1 MSFVLNAV
9 KSFTNYGIVLSGTT
23 TDPALTKGFF
33 LSSPNVSIIGS
44 SCYIDYSNTSN
55 ISDLTYLKKLFHSAP
70 VGTTY
75 SLSSG
80 DYYDEYK
87 NLRTD
92 ISGVFSKSSFTN
104 DGKLLIGSIVSGFT
118 YTSNYSYYDKSYF
131 VSPPQYATGYTGATG
146 VNFITNNITSN
157 PAKSFVNSGPIG
169 SCFSQEEYVELS
181 GTTLNAG
188 KLKINSVIKLKDNKE
203 LLYID
208 NTLISE
214 NLGATA
220 TTSTFYI
227 RGNANPDILN
237 KSRKLLGCYTVYDN
251 NGNQINCFENQNQ
264 LQGFLRAQSVTS
276 GYSAYWVPCLD
287 CSRLTDNAINAATSD
302 KTLLFDA
309 NVFFYINQQA
319 LATLNE
325 SLEVVLT
332 YVYEL
337 YSNAAG
343 NSNLQSTSAI
353 TFTIDNGYKI
363 DLSHPS
369 LKGFEVEA
377 YIDSQYTIPMTQYI
391 YKLGILGFD
400 QASIIYQKTVSS
412 PKLIYL
418 QFTGPTTINVQI
430 TVI

>member
-33 LSSPNVSIIGS
+33 LSSPNISIIGN

-55 ISDLTYLKKLFHSAP
+55 ISDLTYLNKLFFTAP

-75 SLSSG
+75 SISSG
-80 DYYDEYK
+80 DYYDEFK
-87 NLRTD
+87 NVRTD

-104 DGKLLIGSIVSGFT
+104 NGKLLIGSIVSGLT

-131 VSPPQYATGYTGATG
+131 INPPQYTTGYTGAATL
-146 VNFITNNITSN
+146 NFITNNITSN
-157 PAKSFVNSGPIG
+157 PAKSFINSGPIG

-203 LLYID
+203 LLYVD
-208 NTLISE
+208 NTLVSE

-220 TTSTFYI
+220 TSSTFYI

-237 KSRKLLGCYTVYDN
+237 KSRKLLGCYIIYDS
-251 NGNQINCFENQNQ
+251 NGNQTSCFENQNQ
-264 LQGFLRAQSVTS
+264 LQGFLRSQATAV

-287 CSRLTDNAINAATSD
+287 CSRLTDNALNAASSD
-302 KTLLFDA
+302 KTLFFDA
-309 NVFFYINQQA
+309 NVFFYITQQA
-319 LATLNE
+319 LATVNDA
-325 SLEVVLT
+325 LEVVLS
-332 YVYEL
+332 YVYTL
-337 YSNAAG
+337 NSNAVS
-343 NSNLQSTSAI
+343 NSNLQATSAI
-353 TFTIDNGYKI
+353 TFTIDNGFKI

-377 YIDSQYTIPMTQYI
+377 YLDSSYTVPMSQYI

-400 QASIIYQKTVSS
+400 QASLIYQKTTSS
-412 PKLIYL
+412 SKLIYL
-418 QFTGPTTINVQI
+418 QFTGPTVINVQI

>member
-1 MSFVLNAV
+1 MSFALNAV
-9 KSFTNYGIVLSGTT
+9 KSFTNYGIVLTGTT

-33 LSSPNVSIIGS
+33 LSSPNVSIIGN

-55 ISDLTYLKKLFHSAP
+55 ISDLTYLQRLFNSAP
-70 VGTTY
+70 SGTTY

-104 DGKLLIGSIVSGFT
+104 SGKLIIGSIVSGFT

-131 VSPPQYATGYTGATG
+131 VNPPQYSTTYTGSTG
-146 VNFITNNITSN
+146 INFITNNITSN
-157 PAKSFVNSGPIG
+157 PSKSFINSGIIG
-169 SCFSQEEYVELS
+169 SSFGQEEYIELS

-203 LLYID
+203 LLYIN
-208 NTLISE
+208 NTLTSE
-214 NLGATA
+214 NLGNTG

-227 RGNANPDILN
+227 RGNANSNILN
-237 KSRKLLGCYTVYDN
+237 VSRKLLGCYTVYDN
-251 NGNQINCFENQNQ
+251 NGNQISCFENQNQ
-264 LQGFLRAQSVTS
+264 LQGFLRSQNITT
-276 GYSAYWVPCLD
+276 GYSAYWIPCLD
-287 CSRLTDNAINAATSD
+287 CSRLTDTALNAASAD
-302 KTLLFDA
+302 KTLFFDA
-309 NVFFYINQQA
+309 SVFFYVTEQPV
-319 LATLNE
+319 ATLND

-332 YVYEL
+332 YVYSL

-343 NSNLQSTSAI
+343 NSSLQNTSAI
-353 TFTIDNGYKI
+353 TFTIDNGFKI

-369 LKGFEVEA
+369 LKGFDVNA
-377 YIDSQYTIPMTQYI
+377 FVDSEYTVPMAQYI
-391 YKLGILGFD
+391 YKLGVVGND
-400 QASIIYQKTVSS
+400 QASIIYQKTLVS

-418 QFTGPTTINVQI
+418 QFTGPTIINIQI